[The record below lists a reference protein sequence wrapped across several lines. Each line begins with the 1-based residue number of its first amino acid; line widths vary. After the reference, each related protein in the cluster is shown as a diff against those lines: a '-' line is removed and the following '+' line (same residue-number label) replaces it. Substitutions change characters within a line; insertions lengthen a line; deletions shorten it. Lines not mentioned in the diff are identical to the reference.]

1 MARARR
7 RRRKTKTR
15 SATRIVRRAPAGKAA
30 ATRQPAARTTHRR
43 ASAGGAP
50 APRQPAAH
58 ATRRPRI
65 ALPPPSRAET
75 LLLTLAKDVADV
87 PLDVA
92 LRRITDAFTLGAE
105 LPREVFNAWIKTRR
119 EKTASLALSWARE
132 QVRLSLE
139 ETIARS
145 PTACAPCSSSAVTPR
160 RAPERLEQ
168 QRRRAGEQ
176 GEAVELK
183 GRPVRER
190 EGAVVARAPRRL
202 GARQDHDR
210 GPQQEAEHR
219 AAEPDARERAAVRPS
234 PRHGR
239 D

>member
-30 ATRQPAARTTHRR
+30 ATRQPATRTTHRR

-145 PTACAPCSSSAVTPR
+145 PKGRAAIGLAPDTLAWLLLAACEAMAYEPPSAVADR
-160 RAPERLEQ
+160 VRAVLELSGH
-168 QRRRAGEQ
+168 A
-176 GEAVELK
+176 A
-183 GRPVRER
+183 P
-190 EGAVVARAPRRL
+190 GA
-202 GARQDHDR
+202 
-210 GPQQEAEHR
+210 
-219 AAEPDARERAAVRPS
+219 
-234 PRHGR
+234 
-239 D
+239 